1 MWKGDRSGVVVAKGK
16 PSSGDLELRDQDT
29 GEVVGFVGSREAYDD
44 ALMIDG
50 IRRTQKAIK
59 EFNSRLDIHFGIIAV
74 AERIKRWDIVGE
86 QVVTIL
92 ETSTDI
98 HNKWKWGPVSSM
110 EGNPEE
116 FMIQNIL
123 PRANALFRADTPI
136 ADEALIKISN
146 SMIKHY
152 PNTIYGYSNLGAL
165 YSVKREFALAEKY
178 LKQALKINPNDQIVL
193 NNLKR
198 LESLRNE

>member
-1 MWKGDRSGVVVAKGK
+1 MKKINVLLLAIVLAFIPSVSFAISNAELNEQLSNIQSKKFSKIEKYLNDNKTKLASDPEYFVLLLNYVMWKGDRSGVVVAKGK

-86 QVVTIL
+86 I
-92 ETSTDI
+92 
-98 HNKWKWGPVSSM
+98 G
-110 EGNPEE
+110 
-116 FMIQNIL
+116 
-123 PRANALFRADTPI
+123 RA
-136 ADEALIKISN
+136 
-146 SMIKHY
+146 H
-152 PNTIYGYSNLGAL
+152 
-165 YSVKREFALAEKY
+165 V
-178 LKQALKINPNDQIVL
+178 
-193 NNLKR
+193 
-198 LESLRNE
+198 